1 MSDEEKYESGWD
13 LFQHKIPMW
22 LFVFTCF
29 YLAVLSFRHSL
40 SLIPVLGLIFCF
52 YMMAQIPA
60 HSWFGF
66 SIWLVAG
73 LVIYFG
79 YSHKHSKLAK

>member
-1 MSDEEKYESGWD
+1 
-13 LFQHKIPMW
+13 MW
-22 LFVFTCF
+22 LFVLTC
-29 YLAVLSFRHSL
+29 LAMGWLAFRHRM
-40 SLIPVLGLIFCF
+40 SLIPVLGLVFCL

-66 SIWLVAG
+66 FVWLVAG

-79 YSHKHSKLAK
+79 YSFANSNLAKRA

>member
-1 MSDEEKYESGWD
+1 
-13 LFQHKIPMW
+13 MW
-22 LFVFTCF
+22 LFIFIC
-29 YLAVLSFRHSL
+29 LWMGVLSFRHNL

-66 SIWLVAG
+66 LIWLVAG
-73 LVIYFG
+73 LAIYFG
-79 YSHKHSKLAK
+79 YGYANSKLAKT